1 MSEHT
6 PEVDHAV
13 EWCNS
18 LTRSHERAIQ
28 RSQELGC
35 KGDEYEDLL
44 ILRVALGCLIVE
56 YRERVARRCA
66 PWFEV
71 RHA

>member
-1 MSEHT
+1 MET
-6 PEVDHAV
+6 IV

-18 LTRSHERAIQ
+18 LSRSLERAKQ
-28 RSQELGC
+28 RSQEIGY

-44 ILRVALGCLIVE
+44 MLRATLACRIGELREQISE
-56 YRERVARRCA
+56 YCA

-71 RHA
+71 AR

>member
-1 MSEHT
+1 MET
-6 PEVDHAV
+6 IV

-18 LTRSHERAIQ
+18 LSRSLERAKQ
-28 RSQELGC
+28 RSQEIGY

-44 ILRVALGCLIVE
+44 ILRTVLKGGISE
-56 YRERVARRCA
+56 YRARIAEAAA

-71 RHA
+71 AR

>member
-1 MSEHT
+1 ML
-6 PEVDHAV
+6 DHAV

-18 LTRSHERAIQ
+18 LSRSYERACA
-28 RSQELGC
+28 RSREVDY

-44 ILRVALGCLIVE
+44 ILRTVLKGGISE
-56 YRERVARRCA
+56 YRARIAERCA

-71 RHA
+71 AQ